1 MLKRIFDI
9 VFSSIAILLV
19 LPLFVP
25 IIIILRFTGEGKVF
39 YKQTRVGVDK
49 KPFDLLKFSTMLEN
63 SSNMQGGDVT
73 SANDPRVLPVG
84 KILRKTK
91 INELPQFFNIL
102 KGDMSL
108 VGPRPTTVK
117 NYSYY
122 SEKTQLSIKH
132 LKPGLTGVGS
142 IIFRDEESFIK
153 NASISP
159 IEYYK
164 NEIAPFKGEL
174 ELWYSQKQ
182 NFLVDTI
189 LVFITLI
196 VVIVPSSKILNKTFT
211 DLPKHNVF
219 NP

>member
-49 KPFDLLKFSTMLEN
+49 RPFDLLKFSTMLEN
-63 SSNMQGGDVT
+63 SSNMQSGDVT

-108 VGPRPTTVK
+108 VGPRPTTFK

-122 SEKTQLSIKH
+122 SEKIQLSIKH

>member
-108 VGPRPTTVK
+108 VGPRPTTFK
-117 NYSYY
+117 NYSY
-122 SEKTQLSIKH
+122 
-132 LKPGLTGVGS
+132 
-142 IIFRDEESFIK
+142 
-153 NASISP
+153 
-159 IEYYK
+159 
-164 NEIAPFKGEL
+164 
-174 ELWYSQKQ
+174 
-182 NFLVDTI
+182 
-189 LVFITLI
+189 
-196 VVIVPSSKILNKTFT
+196 
-211 DLPKHNVF
+211 
-219 NP
+219 